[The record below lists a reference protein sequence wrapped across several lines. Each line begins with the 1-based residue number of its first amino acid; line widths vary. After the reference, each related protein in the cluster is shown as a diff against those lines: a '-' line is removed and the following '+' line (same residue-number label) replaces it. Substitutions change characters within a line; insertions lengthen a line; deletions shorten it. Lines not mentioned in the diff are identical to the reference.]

1 MEGPIKAME
10 RSQTGAR
17 TEMACTPAFLPL
29 ILLCLCGF
37 LFASKIMVSKAALS
51 AGADPF
57 QLGIVGN
64 LGAGLLLSGWLAARG
79 ETLASACRTP
89 LLYLVLGI
97 VSVALPTLLSI
108 FVVERV
114 GPAYTATVYSLSP
127 ILTMGFAAGFGL
139 ERITARRSA
148 GVAIGL
154 FGMVALVQ
162 QQLTAIDFAQPI
174 WVMIGVLIPACTAT
188 GNIIRSAFWPPGA
201 SALAFACTTLF
212 ASSVVM
218 AILSPLFGSVGRWRF
233 ADPVLGL
240 WLAGF
245 VLVSALSYVLN
256 FRLQRVAGPVAF
268 SQIGYW
274 GTGFGVLLAALLF
287 GDVLTAPSLIGL
299 AAIIIGGVLANRRHS

>member
-1 MEGPIKAME
+1 ME
-10 RSQTGAR
+10 RPQTGA
-17 TEMACTPAFLPL
+17 AFTPSFLPL
-29 ILLCLCGF
+29 MLLCLCGF
-37 LFASKIMVSKAALS
+37 MFASKIMVSKAALT

-97 VSVALPTLLSI
+97 VSVALPTILS
-108 FVVERV
+108 FYVVERV

-139 ERITARRSA
+139 ERMTPRSSA
-148 GVAIGL
+148 GVVTGL
-154 FGMVALVQ
+154 FGMMALVQ
-162 QQLTAIDFAQPI
+162 QQLIAIDFAQPI
-174 WVMIGVLIPACTAT
+174 WVIIGLLIPASAAA
-188 GNIIRSAFWPPGA
+188 GNIIRSAFWPA
-201 SALAFACTTLF
+201 DTSALAFACATLF
-212 ASSVVM
+212 TSSLVM
-218 AILSPLFGSVGRWRF
+218 AILSPLFGSAGRWRF
-233 ADPVLGL
+233 ADPTLGL

-256 FRLQRVAGPVAF
+256 FRLQKVAGPVTF

-299 AAIIIGGVLANRRHS
+299 AAIIIGGVLANRRDS